1 MAAERHVFVLL
12 HGFSGSPA
20 SWRTI
25 VDALPLS
32 AQVFCPAIV
41 GHAADT
47 GPALDFVAEV
57 DRLAARIA
65 QAGVREAH
73 LCGYSLGA
81 RLALGLLLRYPTM
94 FVRATLIGAN
104 PGLGENSA
112 ERVERVASDERW
124 ARLAET
130 DDDRFSSEWSAQP
143 LFGSQRAL
151 PEAVRA
157 EQERIRFAHDPHALA
172 GAMRALSLGRMPDW
186 RPHLNHIQIP
196 VTVMAG
202 ELDHKFAALAR
213 EIVQSLPNARL
224 EIVPDSGHN
233 IPLERPSAIIA
244 ALLAGE

>member
-1 MAAERHVFVLL
+1 MATDQRAFVLL

-32 AQVFCPAIV
+32 ARVFCPAIV

-81 RLALGLLLRYPTM
+81 RLALGLLLRHPTW
-94 FVRATLIGAN
+94 FVRATLISAN
-104 PGLGENSA
+104 PGLAENSA

-124 ARLAET
+124 AQLAET
-130 DDDRFSSEWSAQP
+130 DSDRFFAQWSAQP
-143 LFGSQRAL
+143 LFGSQRAV
-151 PEAVRA
+151 PDAVRA
-157 EQERIRFAHDPHALA
+157 EQERVRFGHDPHALA
-172 GAMRALSLGRMPDW
+172 GAMRVLSLGRMPDW
-186 RPHLNHIQIP
+186 RPHLNQIP
-196 VTVMAG
+196 IPVAVMAG
-202 ELDHKFAALAR
+202 GLDNKFTGLAR
-213 EIVQSLPNARL
+213 EMAQTLPNARL